1 MKLVFVLCNVVYFL
15 LHLFITSYL
24 LIFLLVL
31 VINFPALADAKSV
44 DDYSIMYKSCINMI
58 FA

>member
-24 LIFLLVL
+24 LNFLLVL

-44 DDYSIMYKSCINMI
+44 DDYSITYKSCINMI

>member
-44 DDYSIMYKSCINMI
+44 DDYSITYKSCINMI